1 MRKRF
6 VPILEATLKSQ
17 FPQDMHGQVCSL
29 LKKVKERLNNA
40 DNYCNFLT
48 CIKYYYS
55 ENICR
60 PQRKAHVKDLLG
72 AHPDLM
78 EAFNKVVDHK
88 KKTGIVLF
96 TLIFRICS
104 PFSGF
109 ETLHLNLD
117 KLKEVQPFNK
127 NGKRKRQSLIITRG
141 SKRSQSSNKDTNKR
155 GPDVSTARC
164 RLIPCDVIHC
174 FLFLKQVKEGDG

>member
-88 KKTGIVLF
+88 KKT
-96 TLIFRICS
+96 
-104 PFSGF
+104 
-109 ETLHLNLD
+109 D

>member
-29 LKKVKERLNNA
+29 LKKVKERLNNT
-40 DNYCNFLT
+40 DNYRNFLT

-60 PQRKAHVKDLLG
+60 PQLKAQVKDLLG

-88 KKTGIVLF
+88 KKTG
-96 TLIFRICS
+96 S
-104 PFSGF
+104 

-117 KLKEVQPFNK
+117 KLQEDQPFNK
-127 NGKRKRQSLIITRG
+127 NGKRKRQSLNITRG
-141 SKRSQSSNKDTNKR
+141 SKNSQSSNKDTNKR

-164 RLIPCDVIHC
+164 RLIPCD
-174 FLFLKQVKEGDG
+174 FLIPEASQRRRRINKC